1 LVNTSVGSIFSTVIP
16 RFCGGV
22 FILRAVI
29 ISGGDI
35 LDYAYIHAQIRETDT
50 IICADSGF
58 DHAVKMGI
66 KPDIVVGDF
75 DSISGDIPADV
86 ARLQYPARKDLTDT
100 EIAIEHARG
109 LGFRDFLLLG
119 AVGSRI
125 DHSLTN
131 ILLLTDFLRRGE
143 NAAIINENN
152 KVMITNSQM
161 HLSEPVGSIVS
172 LVPLTDCRGVTT
184 VGLEYVL
191 DDADMTVGKGL
202 GVSNI
207 MAQSTAGITVASGT
221 LLIIIAKD

>member
-1 LVNTSVGSIFSTVIP
+1 
-16 RFCGGV
+16 
-22 FILRAVI
+22 LRAVI

-35 LDYAYIHAQIRETDT
+35 LDYAYISAQIRETDT

-66 KPDIVVGDF
+66 TPDIVVGDF
-75 DSISGDIPADV
+75 DSIASEIPADV

-119 AVGSRI
+119 AIGSRI

-143 NAAIINENN
+143 NAVVINENN
-152 KVMITNSQM
+152 KVMITNSQ
-161 HLSEPVGSIVS
+161 LRLNEPIGSIVS
-172 LVPLTDCRGVTT
+172 LVPLTDCCGVTSF
-184 VGLEYVL
+184 GLEYVL
-191 DDADMTVGKGL
+191 TNADMAVGKGL

-207 MAQSTAGITVASGT
+207 MVQNTADITVASGT
-221 LLIIIAKD
+221 LLVIIAKD